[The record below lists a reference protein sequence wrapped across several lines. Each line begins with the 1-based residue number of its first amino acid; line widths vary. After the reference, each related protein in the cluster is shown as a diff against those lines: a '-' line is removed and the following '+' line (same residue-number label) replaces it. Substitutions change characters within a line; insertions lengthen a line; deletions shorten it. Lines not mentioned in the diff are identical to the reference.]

1 MIELIDKI
9 IDYFSKYLPFLKNL
23 KKISK
28 YLFFSIIATLTDILI
43 LYILTSIF
51 GIYYLVSATISYII
65 GMFIAFYGNLK
76 YTFERNHNKKVYN
89 QFINFTIISLVG
101 LILNLFFIKVLTNNF
116 GIWYIYSKI
125 IAVVIIFFIKYFTH
139 KKIVFE

>member
-1 MIELIDKI
+1 MIKIIDRI
-9 IDYFSKYLPFLKNL
+9 IDYFSKYIPFLKKF

-28 YLFFSIIATLTDILI
+28 YLFFSIIATITDILI

-51 GIYYLVSATISYII
+51 GIYYLVSATISYIV

-76 YTFERNHNKKVYN
+76 YTFERNYNKKIHH
-89 QFINFTIISLVG
+89 QFINFTIISLAG
-101 LILNLFFIKVLTNNF
+101 LILNLVFIKILTNNF

-125 IAVVIIFFIKYFTH
+125 IAVVIIFFIKYIFH